1 VPVFENSAAL
11 EIAWGIRAFFNME
24 AYPTRDWVAKSIPTS
39 ERVER
44 IRHVVAG

>member
-24 AYPTRDWVAKSIPTS
+24 VAPIRKWVPESIPTS
-39 ERVER
+39 ERVES
-44 IRHVVAG
+44 IRHVVAD